1 MALSSCP
8 KCGAVNPAGV
18 MNCDQC
24 MTEHPDVATVLENLA
39 VLYRATRRDKEAEQL
54 ERRAASIRAIK
65 R

>member
-1 MALSSCP
+1 
-8 KCGAVNPAGV
+8 
-18 MNCDQC
+18 